1 MRRAAIAWLALSV
14 ACAAQPPSPARLE
27 TNNEQCGFCRMAV
40 SDARF
45 AGQLVA
51 PNEEPKFF
59 DDLGCLAQYLKA
71 NRAPPKGAIVF
82 VADHRTKQWVS
93 AAKAV
98 YTRVDGLSTPMGSHL
113 IAHSDAT
120 SRAAD
125 PDARAGVPVAS
136 AQLFAGVIREE
147 S

>member
-1 MRRAAIAWLALSV
+1 MRRMASAWLVLSL
-14 ACAAQPPSPARLE
+14 ACAGSPPGPARLE

-40 SDARF
+40 SDGRF

-51 PNEEPKFF
+51 PNEEPRFF
-59 DDLGCLAQYLKA
+59 DDVGCLAEYLKA
-71 NRAPPKGAIVF
+71 KRTLPQGALVF
-82 VADHRTKQWVS
+82 VADHRTKQWVG
-93 AAKAV
+93 AALAV

-113 IAHSDAT
+113 IAHSDAA

-136 AQLFAGVIREE
+136 AQLFAGVIQEG